1 MFFLAIAAV
10 FAIGLI
16 IYVGMVFN
24 KSDKNQTNFEQIFA
38 IIVLGILII
47 GCFLLGMIGEG
58 EAMPMILAPFILLF
72 VVFVYAAKED
82 RAKQY
87 DLLEKMDK
95 ELNDLKN
102 EINEFKAAKKTV
114 KTIENTEFYKE
125 TDSEQTNDGIDE

>member
-47 GCFLLGMIGEG
+47 GCFLLGMIGAG

-102 EINEFKAAKKTV
+102 EINEFKADKKTV
-114 KTIENTEFYKE
+114 KIIENTEFYKE